1 MTNEQPPQV
10 VVVTGAGVGIGR
22 AIALEFGRT
31 GARVAVSARTEAD
44 IEGVAAEVVAA
55 GGHALPIR
63 ADVADPGSVEAMLR
77 DVRRALGPV
86 EVLVNNAGTPGPR
99 AFTQDVTPAEFL
111 EVLQTNLWG
120 TFLCTKFVLPGMVER
135 RRGCI
140 INMTGGGAA
149 SDRPLRGGIAYASS
163 KAGVEGFT
171 RNLAVEVANL
181 GISVNAIQPGRV
193 DTRGFP
199 AATITSGAG
208 NLVPPDHAA
217 RLAVWLTTE
226 EGRQQHGQTIDALA
240 WDRSR
245 PT

>member
-1 MTNEQPPQV
+1 MTSNESAPV

-22 AIALEFGRT
+22 AIALEFGSS

-44 IEGVAAEVVAA
+44 IERVAAEIVAA
-55 GGHALPIR
+55 GGAAIPAR
-63 ADVADPGSVEAMLR
+63 ADVADPSSVEAMLR

-99 AFTQDVTPAEFL
+99 AFTQDVTPGEFL
-111 EVLQTNLWG
+111 EVIQTNLWG
-120 TFLCTKFVLPGMVER
+120 AFLCAKFVLPGMVER

-171 RNLAVEVANL
+171 RNLSLEVANL
-181 GISVNAIQPGRV
+181 GVSVNTIQPGRV

-208 NLVPPDHAA
+208 DLVPPDHAA

-226 EGRQQHGQTIDALA
+226 EGRQQHGQTIDAVA
-240 WDRSR
+240 WDQARQA
-245 PT
+245 

>member
-1 MTNEQPPQV
+1 MTAAEQPQV
-10 VVVTGAGVGIGR
+10 VVVTGAGAGIGR
-22 AIALEFGRT
+22 AIALEFGRS
-31 GARVAVSARTEAD
+31 GARVAVAARTRSD
-44 IEGVAAEVVAA
+44 IEAVAAEIAGA
-55 GGHALPIR
+55 GGTALPAPI
-63 ADVADPGSVEAMLR
+63 DVKDPGSVEATLR
-77 DVRRALGPV
+77 DIRRALGPID
-86 EVLVNNAGTPGPR
+86 VLVNNAGAPGPR

-111 EVLQTNLWG
+111 EVIQTNLWG
-120 TFLCTKFVLPGMVER
+120 AFLCTKFVLPAMVAS

-171 RNLAVEVANL
+171 RNLAFEVSAL
-181 GISVNAIQPGRV
+181 GIAVNAIQPGRV

-217 RLAVWLTTE
+217 RLAVWLTTD
-226 EGRQQHGQTIDALA
+226 EGRQLSGQTIDAVE
-240 WDRSR
+240 WDRAR
-245 PT
+245 GA